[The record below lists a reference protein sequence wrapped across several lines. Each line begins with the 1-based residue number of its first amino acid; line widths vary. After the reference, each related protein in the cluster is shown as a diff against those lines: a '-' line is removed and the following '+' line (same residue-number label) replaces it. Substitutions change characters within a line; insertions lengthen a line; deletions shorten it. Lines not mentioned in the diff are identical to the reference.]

1 MKVTEK
7 CDVYSFGVLTLEV
20 IKGKHPGASA
30 SPFTPSRQTIELK
43 DYADERIQPPSKDME
58 EVLLQTIKVANACLH
73 SNPKARPTMYIVS
86 QLFEAKTNI
95 IHKPLKSET
104 QVNS

>member
-20 IKGKHPGASA
+20 IKGRHTSESIA
-30 SPFTPSRQTIELK
+30 SPFSPLRQTIELR
-43 DYADERIQPPSKDME
+43 DYLDQRIPPPSDDMQE
-58 EVLLQTIKVANACLH
+58 MLLQMIKLAKACLH

-86 QLFEAKTNI
+86 QLFETKTNHV
-95 IHKPLKSET
+95 HKLVKSAIQE
-104 QVNS
+104 N